1 MDPSLLPQPSAA
13 VAVAEEKELHS
24 FEIDSEQ
31 VEVVKDRCSA
41 LKLNYPLLEEYN
53 FREDEDNPDLGI
65 ELKPHA
71 QPRPYQEKSLSKM
84 FGNGQHPRPRA
95 MGLGVVE
102 IKPLVPVWR
111 DAGRARSGIIVLPC
125 GAGKSLVGVA
135 AAARINKSTLVLCT
149 NAVSVDQW
157 CWQFQMWSTISEAQ
171 ITKFTSGGGQGSSSR
186 HPAASW

>member
-1 MDPSLLPQPSAA
+1 MFGWQATAFSVARGLTEGDVMDPSLLPQPSAA
-13 VAVAEEKELHS
+13 AVAEEKELHS

-84 FGNGQHPRPRA
+84 FGNGPH
-95 MGLGVVE
+95 L
-102 IKPLVPVWR
+102 
-111 DAGRARSGIIVLPC
+111 SLPYC
-125 GAGKSLVGVA
+125 DWA
-135 AAARINKSTLVLCT
+135 
-149 NAVSVDQW
+149 
-157 CWQFQMWSTISEAQ
+157 E
-171 ITKFTSGGGQGSSSR
+171 SSR
-186 HPAASW
+186 HETCGKHCACIEGCRSGAVGYHRPAVRCWQVSCGSGCSGTH